1 MSEHEF
7 DPWAQTSGLIDD
19 VDVTFVDC
27 RFGTRSDY
35 ADGIP
40 LLFIAD
46 CRVEGEDGPEEQE
59 LIYPCG
65 KGWESA
71 ERGEIAVREDGR
83 PRGFNKNSGY
93 GMLIAHALE
102 CGAPLKERSDEYG
115 PMRASIWNGLTF
127 HMRRKTI
134 SFGGEIGERER
145 LLPVK
150 FVGEAGKASSKASRK
165 MSDKASDK
173 SSAGATADGGD
184 DGLRGVLKAKLLT
197 AARSIIANNG
207 THDDFV
213 EEVWSLVEGNTAAE
227 AAVLDSGPNS
237 IWAQA
242 QE

>member
-46 CRVEGEDGPEEQE
+46 CRIEGEDGPEEQE

-71 ERGEIAVREDGR
+71 ERGELAVREDGR

-93 GMLIAHALE
+93 GMLIAHALD

-127 HMRRKTI
+127 HMKRKTI

-150 FVGEAGKASSKASRK
+150 FVGEAGKSKAGKTRAAAKTS
-165 MSDKASDK
+165 SDDAD
-173 SSAGATADGGD
+173 SS
-184 DGLRGVLKAKLLT
+184 DGLRGALKAKLLT
-197 AARSIIANNG
+197 AARTIIANGG

-213 EEVWSLVEGNTAAE
+213 EEVWSLVENNTAAE
-227 AAVLDSGPNS
+227 AAVLDSGPGS

-242 QE
+242 QD